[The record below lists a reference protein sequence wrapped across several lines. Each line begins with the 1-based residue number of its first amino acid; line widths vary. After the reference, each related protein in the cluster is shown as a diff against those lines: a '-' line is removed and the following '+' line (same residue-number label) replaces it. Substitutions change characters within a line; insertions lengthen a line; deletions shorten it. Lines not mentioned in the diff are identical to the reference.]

1 MTSNIN
7 ALGQEKINK
16 LIASYSIPAI
26 IGMLV
31 MASYNVIDRIF
42 VGRGVGSMALS
53 GIAVS
58 FPLTVVIIGF
68 AQLVGMG
75 TVSVLSIKLGEK
87 DYDGANK
94 ILGNAITLS
103 LIISMMLGAVLYA
116 FMSPLVTLFGGVGA
130 SHDYAVQYLSIVLPA
145 IPLQFIPF
153 ALNSSI
159 RAEGNPKMAL
169 YSMLISG
176 ILNIIL
182 NPLFIMVFHLGI
194 KGSAL
199 ATVISQLVSAV
210 IVIQYFMS
218 KRSHLKLRGFAFDKP
233 VMSKIISIGIS
244 PLVTQVAGSVILFVY
259 NRTLLQYGGS
269 SAIAIFSIGMGISM
283 LLTMP
288 IFGLNQGI
296 QPIIGYN
303 YGAKD
308 IARVKETFKKGVIVA
323 TTICTVGFA
332 LIMIFSSGIVHL
344 FIANDEKLAA
354 LGVHAL
360 VISMMVLPLSG
371 FQFVSW
377 AYFQAVGKPK
387 QAITLTL
394 TKQILLVVPLV
405 FILPRFFNLDGA
417 WLVQPVTDTAAGLLT
432 LSLLYFERKRLNA
445 MQTANEMIA
454 VE

>member
-1 MTSNIN
+1 
-7 ALGQEKINK
+7 
-16 LIASYSIPAI
+16 
-26 IGMLV
+26 
-31 MASYNVIDRIF
+31 
-42 VGRGVGSMALS
+42 
-53 GIAVS
+53 
-58 FPLTVVIIGF
+58 
-68 AQLVGMG
+68 MG

-87 DYDGANK
+87 DIDGANK
-94 ILGNAITLS
+94 ILGNSITLS
-103 LIISMMLGAVLYA
+103 LIISLLLGVVLYA
-116 FMSPLVTLFGGVGA
+116 LMSPLITLLGGVGA
-130 SHDYAVQYLSIVLPA
+130 SHAYAIEYLSIVLPA

-153 ALNSSI
+153 ALNGAI

-182 NPLFIMVFHLGI
+182 NPLFIMVLHLGI

-199 ATVISQLVSAV
+199 ATVISQLVSTTVV
-210 IVIQYFMS
+210 IGYYMS
-218 KRSHLKLRGFAFDKP
+218 KRSHLKLRGFAFDRP
-233 VMSKIISIGIS
+233 VISRIISIGAS
-244 PLVTQVAGSVILFVY
+244 PLITQIAGSVILFIY
-259 NRTLLQYGGS
+259 NRTLLEYGGS
-269 SAIAIFSIGMGISM
+269 PAIAVFSIGIGITM

-308 IARVKETFKKGVIVA
+308 FARVKEAFKKGVIIA
-323 TTICTVGFA
+323 TAICTTGFA
-332 LIMIFSSGIVHL
+332 IIMLFSSPIVHL

-354 LGVHAL
+354 LGAHAL
-360 VISMMVLPLSG
+360 VISVIVLPLSG

-377 AYFQAVGKPK
+377 AYFQAVGKPR

-405 FILPRFFNLDGA
+405 FILPRFFHLDGV

-432 LSLLYFERKRLNA
+432 LTLLFFERKRLNE
-445 MQTANEMIA
+445 MQTENEAIVA
-454 VE
+454 E